1 MRALTGINLIDTET
15 GPSMSDIVNGLGRA
29 SAYGA
34 LGVVLLILGIFLI
47 DLLTPGKL
55 GRQIWE
61 DRNRNAALLLSSALL
76 GIGGIVFTSIWT
88 TYDNFGKGLASTA
101 AFGLL
106 GLVMMAVAFLV
117 VDLVT
122 PGKLGATLVEPEP
135 HPAVWVTAS
144 CNLAVSAIVSASIA

>member
-1 MRALTGINLIDTET
+1 
-15 GPSMSDIVNGLGRA
+15 MSDIVNGLGRA
-29 SAYGA
+29 GAYGA
-34 LGVVLLILGIFLI
+34 LGVVLLILGIVLV
-47 DLLTPGKL
+47 DMLTPGKL
-55 GRQIWE
+55 GKQIWE
-61 DRNRNAALLLSSALL
+61 ERNRNAAILLSSALL

-88 TYDNFGKGLASTA
+88 TYDDFGKGLASTA
-101 AFGLL
+101 LFGLL

-144 CNLAVSAIVSASIA
+144 CNIAVSAIISASIA

>member
-1 MRALTGINLIDTET
+1 MNDIID
-15 GPSMSDIVNGLGRA
+15 GLGRA
-29 SAYGA
+29 TAYGV

-61 DRNRNAALLLSSALL
+61 QRNRNAAVLLSSALL

-88 TYDNFGKGLASTA
+88 TYEDFGKGLLSTA
-101 AFGLL
+101 VFGLL
-106 GLVMMAVAFLV
+106 GLAMMAVAFLV